1 MGGLVLCVPLD
12 NFRGILHNKGIKDKL
27 DAWLTFLSV
36 DEPEMIVKLIREYP
50 QFKKYYEEI
59 YQLCRNTEKVMGMF
73 SKELQELDRNT
84 VQYMIDEMQDVIDA
98 QKEDLNRRQN
108 VIDEQKES
116 LSRQQDTID
125 AQRKDINRQKSLI
138 DTQKSELEKQR
149 DLVSRR
155 EADLAEKEKEIEK
168 LKRRLAE
175 QD

>member
-116 LSRQQDTID
+116 LSRQ
-125 AQRKDINRQKSLI
+125 KSLI

>member
-84 VQYMIDEMQDVIDA
+84 VQYMIDA
-98 QKEDLNRRQN
+98 QK
-108 VIDEQKES
+108 KE
-116 LSRQQDTID
+116 IE
-125 AQRKDINRQKSLI
+125 
-138 DTQKSELEKQR
+138 ELKAR
-149 DLVSRR
+149 
-155 EADLAEKEKEIEK
+155 LAEK
-168 LKRRLAE
+168 
-175 QD
+175 

>member
-84 VQYMIDEMQDVIDA
+84 VQYMLDEMQDVIDA

-108 VIDEQKES
+108 VIDAQKES
-116 LSRQQDTID
+116 L
-125 AQRKDINRQKSLI
+125 NRQKSLI

-175 QD
+175 QV

>member
-108 VIDEQKES
+108 VIDAQEES
-116 LSRQQDTID
+116 L
-125 AQRKDINRQKSLI
+125 NRQKSLI

-168 LKRRLAE
+168 LKRRLTE